1 MACIYRITNL
11 IDEKTYIGKTT
22 KTIEHR
28 WKVHVADSKRH
39 KSKLYNAMNKHG
51 HENFIIEVFEECHP
65 NISREK
71 LNEREKYWIDV
82 LEPDYN
88 MTKGGDGGWINDQ
101 TGKTWKIKDTSNM
114 KKPKTQTQKSIDGH
128 KRLTG
133 GSNYQSIYFIHTP
146 WGIFETW
153 LAAEEKAKE
162 LKSQGVVEVITT
174 AKSIRRYC
182 EQDFILNINGKRT
195 PRPWRGCSTRQ
206 LGFYLE
212 RK

>member
-1 MACIYRITNL
+1 MVCIYIITNL
-11 IDEKTYIGKTT
+11 VNQKTYIGKTT

-28 WKVHVADSKRH
+28 WKIHVTDSKRH
-39 KSKLYNAMNKHG
+39 KSKLYNAMNKYG
-51 HENFIIEVFEECHP
+51 YENFIIEVFEECHQE
-65 NISREK
+65 ISKDK
-71 LNEREKYWIDV
+71 LNEREKYWINV

-114 KKPKTQTQKSIDGH
+114 KKPKTQTRKVLEGH
-128 KRLTG
+128 KRITG
-133 GSNYQSIYFIHTP
+133 GNNYQSVCFIHTP

-153 LAAEEKAKE
+153 LSAEKKARE
-162 LKSQGVVEVITT
+162 LKSHGVVEVITSAST
-174 AKSIRRYC
+174 IRIYC

-195 PRPWRGCSTRQ
+195 PRSWRGQSTRQ